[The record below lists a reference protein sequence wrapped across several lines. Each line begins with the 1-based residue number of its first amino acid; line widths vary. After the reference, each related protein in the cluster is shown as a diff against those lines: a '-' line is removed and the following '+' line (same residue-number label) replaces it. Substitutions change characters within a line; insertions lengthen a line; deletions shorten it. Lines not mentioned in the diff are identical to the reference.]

1 MKVFYLEWPFVILQD
16 FGDFLQDSLK
26 PNPHRWGRQNRGPG
40 MGDFWGE
47 PGTISPDPGSKIRV
61 AFNGVS
67 FRYGLEQPLVLRN
80 VSFSAEPGE
89 RIVLTGH
96 SGAGKTTCIN
106 LLMRYWDV
114 SEGSIT
120 LNGEDII
127 SWMC

>member
-1 MKVFYLEWPFVILQD
+1 
-16 FGDFLQDSLK
+16 
-26 PNPHRWGRQNRGPG
+26 

-67 FRYGLEQPLVLRN
+67 FRYGPEQPLVLRN

-96 SGAGKTTCIN
+96 SGAGKTTCIKTKYGIPAAHIQPGGKAVLHLQHVE
-106 LLMRYWDV
+106 LLSGGPWSPLQNPSRIQHHQGDACRV
-114 SEGSIT
+114 
-120 LNGEDII
+120 L
-127 SWMC
+127 